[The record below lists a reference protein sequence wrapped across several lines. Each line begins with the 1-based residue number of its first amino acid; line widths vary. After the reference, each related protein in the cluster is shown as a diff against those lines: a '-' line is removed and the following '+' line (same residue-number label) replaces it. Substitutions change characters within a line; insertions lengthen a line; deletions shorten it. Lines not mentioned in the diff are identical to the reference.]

1 MSQKNETTVL
11 FLTLLITVGL
21 IAAGIWWFTRRSGIN
36 IGDSAQQGENTPA
49 NLQGFNTIQNVP
61 SGLFNYGGSTSWAP
75 IRLSVDSVIQA
86 ARPEFR
92 LRYVDPAGVAPNSST
107 GIKMLLNGQLDLAQS
122 SRPILDQEYN
132 QAQQRGFALKQ
143 IPVAI
148 DGLAVAVNPNL
159 NIPGLTIDQLKS
171 IYSGRITNWQQLGGP
186 NLTIKPF
193 SRPANS
199 GGTVELFVED
209 VMQGQA
215 FSANVEFV
223 PTTTEALRR
232 LAASPGGIYFASAP
246 EVVPQC
252 TVKPVAIG
260 RQAWNFVAPYQEPFV
275 SLSQCPG
282 KRNQL
287 NVQAFQSG
295 KYPITRNLFVVIK
308 QNNQTEQQAGE
319 AYAKFLQTQQAQKLI
334 EQAGFVRIR

>member
-1 MSQKNETTVL
+1 MSQKNETAVL
-11 FLTLLITVGL
+11 FLTLLITLGL
-21 IAAGIWWFTRRSGIN
+21 IGAGFWWFNRRSGIN
-36 IGDSAQQGENTPA
+36 IGDSIQEGQNIPGNI
-49 NLQGFNTIQNVP
+49 QGFNTVQNVP

-75 IRLSVDSVIQA
+75 IRLSVDSAIQA

-92 LRYVDPAGVAPNSST
+92 LRYVDPVGIAPSSST
-107 GIKMLLNGQLDLAQS
+107 GIKMLLDGQLDLAQS

-132 QAQQRGFALKQ
+132 QAKQRGFALKQ
-143 IPVAI
+143 IPIAI

-159 NIPGLTIDQLKS
+159 DIPGLTIDQLKS
-171 IYSGRITNWQQLGGP
+171 IYSGNITNWQQLGGP
-186 NLTIKPF
+186 NLPITPF

-199 GGTVELFVED
+199 GGT
-209 VMQGQA
+209 QGQA
-215 FSANVEFV
+215 FSANVQFV

-232 LAASPGGIYFASAP
+232 LAVSPGGIYFASAP

-252 TVKPVAIG
+252 TIKPVPIG
-260 RQAWNFVAPYQEPFV
+260 RKSGEFVPPYQEPFV
-275 SLSQCPG
+275 PLSQCPG

-295 KYPITRNLFVVIK
+295 KYPMTRNLFVVIK

-319 AYAKFLQTQQAQKLI
+319 AYAQFLQTPQAQELI